1 MGGRDSSGIWNG
13 RVHTA
18 LFKMNKCNSYK
29 YIREGKLG
37 QKRGDDTNRQFI
49 QSAGWSGE
57 GERKTNG

>member
-1 MGGRDSSGIWNG
+1 
-13 RVHTA
+13 
-18 LFKMNKCNSYK
+18 MNKCNSYK